1 MRGGISNEA
10 KLNDRPTDTFSGE
23 AGDDMSV
30 PRRRTNGTA
39 PGRVACQ
46 SLKGETANEKQ
57 LRQGKEGILRM
68 TEKQSFMRVDEVAQ
82 ELGVSKS
89 YAYKIV
95 QKLNQELKEKG
106 YLTILGRVNRKYFQE
121 KACYGGLERKDS

>member
-1 MRGGISNEA
+1 MENA
-10 KLNDRPTDTFSGE
+10 TFMKVQ
-23 AGDDMSV
+23 D
-30 PRRRTNGTA
+30 
-39 PGRVACQ
+39 VA
-46 SLKGETANEKQ
+46 
-57 LRQGKEGILRM
+57 
-68 TEKQSFMRVDEVAQ
+68 D

-106 YLTILGRVNRKYFQE
+106 YLTISERVNRKYFQE

>member
-1 MRGGISNEA
+1 MKGGISDET

-30 PRRRTNGTA
+30 PGRKANGTA

-57 LRQGKEGILRM
+57 LRQGKEGIFVYGRK
-68 TEKQSFMRVDEVAQ
+68 TVV
-82 ELGVSKS
+82 
-89 YAYKIV
+89 YA
-95 QKLNQELKEKG
+95 
-106 YLTILGRVNRKYFQE
+106 GR
-121 KACYGGLERKDS
+121 

>member
-1 MRGGISNEA
+1 
-10 KLNDRPTDTFSGE
+10 
-23 AGDDMSV
+23 MSV
-30 PRRRTNGTA
+30 PRRKANGTA

-57 LRQGKEGILRM
+57 LRQGKA
-68 TEKQSFMRVDEVAQ
+68 EKQSFMRVDEVAQ

-95 QKLNQELKEKG
+95 QKLNTELKSLG
-106 YLTILGRVNRKYFQE
+106 YLTISGRVNRKFFYE
-121 KACYGGLERKDS
+121 KLCYGEKERRGN